1 MNGLKGGEFKPL
13 ENWMMCL
20 QVNSLQLVKMLAQN
34 PEQMTNIIKVL
45 SCGFYA
51 PRNISNYQK

>member
-13 ENWMMCL
+13 ENWMMSL

>member
-20 QVNSLQLVKMLAQN
+20 QVNALQLAKMLA
-34 PEQMTNIIKVL
+34 
-45 SCGFYA
+45 
-51 PRNISNYQK
+51 